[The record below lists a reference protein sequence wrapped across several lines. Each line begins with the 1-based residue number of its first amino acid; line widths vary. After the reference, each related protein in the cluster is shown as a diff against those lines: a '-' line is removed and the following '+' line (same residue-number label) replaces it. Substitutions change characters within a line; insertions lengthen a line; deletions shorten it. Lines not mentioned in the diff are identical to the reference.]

1 MKIIIIGNGKVG
13 YTLAQQLSGDGEDHD
28 LVLIDKSAEALHN
41 ADGVLDILCKE
52 GSGASIQVL
61 LEAGV
66 RTTDLVVAVT
76 GSDELNIV
84 CCLIAKK
91 LGAKHTVARVRS
103 PEYFKE
109 ANLLKREIGVSMI
122 INPEYAAAQEISRL
136 LRVPAAFSV
145 ETFARG
151 RVEMIGFP
159 ILESDGLAGISL
171 LEYNR
176 RHANGVLMCAAVRGD
191 DVFVPNGAFVP
202 QIGDKVYVIG
212 SPQETARFF
221 ASLGRSGSG
230 IRHITVLGGSKIAT
244 YLTWAVEKVGMKV
257 RIVEQDGDKCEA
269 LADKLP
275 GTMIIQGDGTDS
287 AVIETENLL
296 NTDAFIALT
305 NRDEE
310 NLLMAMSAQRAG
322 VSKVIAKMNR
332 LNYIE
337 MMREFGVDS
346 IISPKEITANQ
357 ISAYVRALA
366 SSQGSAVEHL
376 YKLLGGAIEAVE
388 FTAVASTSFLDKP
401 LKDLRLKDGL
411 LVAAIAREGKTII
424 PDGNTSIHVG
434 DRVIVMA
441 KSFFLHELDDILA

>member
-1 MKIIIIGNGKVG
+1 
-13 YTLAQQLSGDGEDHD
+13 
-28 LVLIDKSAEALHN
+28 
-41 ADGVLDILCKE
+41 
-52 GSGASIQVL
+52 
-61 LEAGV
+61 
-66 RTTDLVVAVT
+66 
-76 GSDELNIV
+76 
-84 CCLIAKK
+84 
-91 LGAKHTVARVRS
+91 
-103 PEYFKE
+103 
-109 ANLLKREIGVSMI
+109 MI

-145 ETFARG
+145 EAFARG
-151 RVEMIGFP
+151 LVEMIGFP
-159 ILESDGLAGISL
+159 LLESDGMAGIPL
-171 LEYNR
+171 WEYNR
-176 RHANGVLMCAAVRGD
+176 RHPNGVLMCAAIRGEE
-191 DVFVPNGAFVP
+191 VFVPNGAFVP

-212 SPQETARFF
+212 SQQETARFF

-257 RIVEQDGDKCEA
+257 RIVEQDEAKCLA

-275 GTMIIQGDGTDS
+275 DTMIIQGDGTDS

-346 IISPKEITANQ
+346 IISPKEITTNQ
-357 ISAYVRALA
+357 ISAYVRAIA
-366 SSQGSAVEHL
+366 SSEGSAVEHL

-388 FTAVASTSFLDKP
+388 FTAVSSTSFLNKP
-401 LKDLRLKDGL
+401 LKDLRLKDGM
-411 LVAAIAREGKTII
+411 LVAAIVREGKTII
-424 PDGNTSIHVG
+424 PDGNTSIHAG

>member
-28 LVLIDKSAEALHN
+28 LILIDKNPDALRN
-41 ADGVLDILCKE
+41 ADGVLDILCME

-66 RTTDLVVAVT
+66 RSADLVVAVT

-103 PEYFKE
+103 PEYYKE

-145 ETFARG
+145 EAFARG
-151 RVEMIGFP
+151 LVEMIGFP
-159 ILESDGLAGISL
+159 LLESDGMAGIPL
-171 LEYNR
+171 AEYNR
-176 RHANGVLMCAAVRGD
+176 RHPNGVLMCAAIRGGE
-191 DVFVPNGAFVP
+191 VFVPNGAFVP
-202 QIGDKVYVIG
+202 QVGDKVYIIG
-212 SPQETARFF
+212 SQRETARFF
-221 ASLGRSGSG
+221 ESLGRSGSG

-244 YLTWAVEKVGMKV
+244 YLAWAVEKVGMKV
-257 RIVEQDGDKCEA
+257 RIVEQDPAKCEA

-275 GTMIIQGDGTDS
+275 GSLIIQGDGTDS

-296 NTDAFIALT
+296 STDAFIALT

-310 NLLMAMSAQRAG
+310 NLLMAMSAQLAG
-322 VSKVIAKMNR
+322 VTKVIAKMNR

-357 ISAYVRALA
+357 ISAYVRAITGT
-366 SSQGSAVEHL
+366 QGSAVEHL

-388 FTAVASTSFLDKP
+388 FTAVPSTSFLDKP
-401 LKDLRLKDGL
+401 LKELRLKDGM